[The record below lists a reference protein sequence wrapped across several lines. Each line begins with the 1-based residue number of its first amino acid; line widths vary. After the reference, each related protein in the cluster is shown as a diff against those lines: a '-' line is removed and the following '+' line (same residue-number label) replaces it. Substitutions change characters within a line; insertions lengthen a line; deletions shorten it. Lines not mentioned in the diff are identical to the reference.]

1 MNMSKTV
8 KDVGRLVSKPSIL
21 LSILLIVLGLLAIA
35 LPLATSL
42 GVAIV
47 VGWLILF
54 GGLVQVAHTFQS
66 KGIGH
71 VLWKLLVAVFYLFA
85 GVYLISNPALGML
98 GLTLALAIFFFAEG
112 VTDLISYLS
121 TRREGG
127 SGWMLFDG
135 VITLGLGIVIW
146 SAWPFSSFW
155 VLGTVAGISILMTG
169 ITRLMM
175 ALAVRKLTRD
185 ESARPIQQ
193 DRAA

>member
-1 MNMSKTV
+1 MSTTV
-8 KDVGRLVSKPSIL
+8 KDVAQLVYKPSIV

-42 GVAIV
+42 GVAIL

-54 GGLVQVAHTFQS
+54 GGLVQIAHTFQS

-71 VLWKLLVAVFYLFA
+71 VIWKLLVAAFYLFA
-85 GVYLISNPALGML
+85 GVFLISHPALGTF

-112 VTDLISYLS
+112 ITDLISYFA
-121 TRREGG
+121 TRRKGG
-127 SGWMLFDG
+127 SGWMLVDG
-135 VITLGLGIVIW
+135 VVTLALGIVIW
-146 SAWPFSSFW
+146 SGWPLSSFW

-175 ALAVRKLTRD
+175 ALAARTLARD